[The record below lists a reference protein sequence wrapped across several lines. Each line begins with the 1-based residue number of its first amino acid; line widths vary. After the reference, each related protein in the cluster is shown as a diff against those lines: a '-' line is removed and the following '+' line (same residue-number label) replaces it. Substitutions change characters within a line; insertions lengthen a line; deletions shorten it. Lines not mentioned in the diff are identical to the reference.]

1 MTSRLLD
8 CSGTEQDYSS
18 PIQLYGTGLLIL
30 SSAIPFY
37 HLSKPTLLY
46 NQCDDF
52 YFVKNF
58 ASLAKK
64 PQKLVSKLTN
74 RTLFWKFQK
83 HRNYKP
89 EEASNQMEKCAQK
102 YDIFRR
108 TLYSI
113 FAQDLSSAH
122 PHLEH
127 CVELNPRQ
135 SRQLNEAT
143 TWSRILW
150 TTLENLNCKGQ

>member
-52 YFVKNF
+52 YFVLKNF

-89 EEASNQMEKCAQK
+89 
-102 YDIFRR
+102 D
-108 TLYSI
+108 
-113 FAQDLSSAH
+113 
-122 PHLEH
+122 
-127 CVELNPRQ
+127 ELAIKWKNVLKNMTFLGEPCIQ
-135 SRQLNEAT
+135 FLLKIYHQHIHI
-143 TWSRILW
+143 WS
-150 TTLENLNCKGQ
+150 TV